1 MSKKT
6 HLNRKMET
14 RHIRMISLGGVIGT
28 GLFLSS
34 GYTIHQAGPI
44 GTIIAYLIGALI
56 VYSVMLCL
64 GELSVAMPYTGAF
77 HVYAKKYIGEGTRLY
92 CRNLILVNLDD
103 CSRFRIYSCWT
114 YHARVVSS
122 YPSLDL
128 EYYFYYI
135 NILFQCLFG

>member
-1 MSKKT
+1 NGNSSYSHDFFRWSYRNRFVFKFWLYHSSSRANWYYHCLLNWSFNCLLGDVMSWRT
-6 HLNRKMET
+6 
-14 RHIRMISLGGVIGT
+14 V
-28 GLFLSS
+28 SS
-34 GYTIHQAGPI
+34 N
-44 GTIIAYLIGALI
+44 ALYWCFPCLCQK
-56 VYSVMLCL
+56 VYRRR
-64 GELSVAMPYTGAF
+64 YW
-77 HVYAKKYIGEGTRLY
+77 LY